1 MKFLDTRQA
10 ASHGGL
16 CDRTRSTWRRQQ
28 VGSAY
33 FKPGRAGRYALDDL
47 NA

>member
-1 MKFLDTRQA
+1 MKLLNTRHA
-10 ASHGGL
+10 APHDGL
-16 CDRTRSTWRRQQ
+16 CDRTRAPWRRQQ